1 MAQEIKGYFLT
12 KQEIK
17 SIQYFIDRATFLYS
31 EIQNE
36 NKTDIKAV
44 LSTELEYCIH
54 SLKTLLN

>member
-31 EIQNE
+31 EIQKE
-36 NKTDIKAV
+36 NKTDIKAG
-44 LSTELEYCIH
+44 LSTELEHCIY